1 MGGTY
6 TGYYL
11 KKFLDLNVKFN
22 GVQNPATAFHYY
34 PIIRL
39 ADVLLMYS
47 EAMTLGYGIDTDPEG
62 FGLTAKGAIEMVR
75 RRAGFTTTDK
85 FLEGVTTP
93 EKMLEKIKQERRIE
107 LSFEEH
113 RYFDLR
119 RWLDAEQSLN
129 QNITGVEI
137 QTIAGED
144 HYSYFTVDSRR
155 SFSRHMYYHPI
166 PLQELRNSPNIEQNP
181 GW

>member
-1 MGGTY
+1 MNTVVRGSTT

-107 LSFEEH
+107 LSFEETQILRSAPLAGCRTKSESKHNRGRNTNYRRRRPLFILH
-113 RYFDLR
+113 RR
-119 RWLDAEQSLN
+119 
-129 QNITGVEI
+129 
-137 QTIAGED
+137 
-144 HYSYFTVDSRR
+144 
-155 SFSRHMYYHPI
+155 
-166 PLQELRNSPNIEQNP
+166 
-181 GW
+181 